1 MKQTVQMQAIQ
12 DRMKPGV
19 IVRDGFL
26 GTDGRNLV
34 DILTADEGEVSRQG
48 LSHQEIARRM
58 IRLRE
63 AGTAGL
69 GEFIDVPPRFEV
81 RVDSVRGK
89 LPCPFGDPGIFPKT
103 NTTVRNRQ
111 TGLEITYT
119 DLHIHMIGSHG
130 FYEGRGSQFRL
141 EPRDL
146 AEVLEARPADTP

>member
-12 DRMKPGV
+12 AKMKPGV

-26 GTDGRNLV
+26 GADGRTLV
-34 DILTADEGEVSRQG
+34 DILTGDEAAVLRLG
-48 LSHQEIARRM
+48 LTHGDIAGRM
-58 IRLRE
+58 IGLRD

-69 GEFIDVPPRFEV
+69 GEFLDVPPHFEV

-103 NTTVRNRQ
+103 NTTVRNTRL
-111 TGLEITYT
+111 GREITYT

-146 AEVLEARPADTP
+146 AEVLEVQASGGQ

>member
-12 DRMKPGV
+12 AKMKPGV

-34 DILTADEGEVSRQG
+34 DILTEDEAAVLRLG
-48 LSHQEIARRM
+48 LTHGDIAGRM
-58 IRLRE
+58 IGLRD

-69 GEFIDVPPRFEV
+69 GEFLDVPPHFEV

-103 NTTVRNRQ
+103 NTTVRNTRL
-111 TGLEITYT
+111 GREITYT

-141 EPRDL
+141 EPALL
-146 AEVLEARPADTP
+146 AEVLEVQPAAGG

>member
-12 DRMKPGV
+12 DKMKPGV

-26 GTDGRNLV
+26 GTEARNLV
-34 DILTADEGEVSRQG
+34 DILTVDEGEVTRLGHTHQG
-48 LSHQEIARRM
+48 IARRM
-58 IRLRE
+58 IALRE

-69 GEFIDVPPRFEV
+69 GELIDVPPHFEV
-81 RVDSVRGK
+81 RVDSVRGR

-103 NTTVRNRQ
+103 NTTVRNTRL
-111 TGLEITYT
+111 GREITYT

-146 AEVLEARPADTP
+146 AEVLEVRPRETE

>member
-12 DRMKPGV
+12 EKMRPGV

-26 GTDGRNLV
+26 GTDGRSLV
-34 DILTADEGEVSRQG
+34 EILTADEAEVMRLG
-48 LSHQEIARRM
+48 LSHGDIAARM

-69 GEFIDVPPRFEV
+69 GELIDVPPHFEV
-81 RVDSVRGK
+81 RVDSVRGL
-89 LPCPFGDPGIFPKT
+89 LPCPFGDPGVFPKT
-103 NTTVRNRQ
+103 NTTVRNLRL
-111 TGLEITYT
+111 GRECTYT
-119 DLHIHMIGSHG
+119 DMHIHMIGSHG

-146 AEVLEARPADTP
+146 AEVLEVTAAGR

>member
-1 MKQTVQMQAIQ
+1 MKQTVQMQTIQ

-26 GTDGRNLV
+26 GADARNLV
-34 DILTADEGEVSRQG
+34 EILTADEAEVLRLG
-48 LSHQEIARRM
+48 LTHQDIAGRM
-58 IRLRE
+58 IALRE

-69 GEFIDVPPRFEV
+69 GELIDVPPHFEV

-103 NTTVRNRQ
+103 NTTVRNLRL
-111 TGLEITYT
+111 GRELTYT

-146 AEVLEARPADTP
+146 AEILEVPPPAL

>member
-12 DRMKPGV
+12 AKMKPGV

-26 GTDGRNLV
+26 GTDARNLV
-34 DILTADEGEVSRQG
+34 DILTEDEAAVLRLG
-48 LSHQEIARRM
+48 LTHGDIAGRM
-58 IRLRE
+58 ISLRD

-69 GEFIDVPPRFEV
+69 GEAIDVPPHFEV

-103 NTTVRNRQ
+103 NTTVRNTRLGRQ
-111 TGLEITYT
+111 ITYT

-146 AEVLEARPADTP
+146 AEVLEVQAAAAQ